1 MSRVSDSNYLRN
13 EQYRNSTNLDARIAL
28 HARFSVN
35 PQGWQR
41 WAFDQISLPM
51 EARLLELG
59 CGSGALWQQNLERIP
74 LDWKIHLSDL
84 STGMLRQARDNLI
97 EQMPSA
103 YFQTIDAMAIPYP
116 DASFEAVIA
125 NHMLYHV
132 LDRQRAL
139 AEIRR
144 VLKPGG
150 QLYATTVGEGHLVEL
165 YELVQRFD
173 CQIAA
178 DGWYLEPIDFTLENG
193 ESQLSVWFYFIKL
206 RRYEDALEVT
216 QAEPLVD
223 YILSTVRLGLGE
235 ERRHDLFQYI
245 QTQIDAK
252 GGAIRITKDSGM
264 FIACV

>member
-1 MSRVSDSNYLRN
+1 VSRLSDTSYLRS
-13 EQYRNSTNLDARIAL
+13 EQYRDSSNLEKRIAL

-35 PQGWQR
+35 PQNWQR
-41 WAFDQISLPM
+41 WVFEQLSLPG
-51 EARLLELG
+51 EARVLELG
-59 CGSGALWQQNLERIP
+59 CGSGALWHQNLERIP
-74 LDWKIHLSDL
+74 PDWKIHLSDL

-103 YFQTIDAMAIPYP
+103 YLQTIDAMAIPYP

-132 LDRQRAL
+132 PDRQRAL

-150 QLYATTVGEGHLVEL
+150 QFYSSTGGEKHMGEL

-173 CQIAA
+173 HETAA
-178 DGWYLEPIDFTLENG
+178 DGWYLEPIDFTLEDG
-193 ESQLSVWFYFIKL
+193 SSQLGACFNSVQM
-206 RRYEDALEVT
+206 RRYENWLEVT
-216 QAEPLVD
+216 QAAPLVD
-223 YILSTVRLGLGE
+223 YILSTVRLQIAE
-235 ERRHDLFQYI
+235 KRRDDLFQFVE
-245 QTQIDAK
+245 AEMNAN
-252 GGAIRITKDSGM
+252 GGAIHITIDGGI